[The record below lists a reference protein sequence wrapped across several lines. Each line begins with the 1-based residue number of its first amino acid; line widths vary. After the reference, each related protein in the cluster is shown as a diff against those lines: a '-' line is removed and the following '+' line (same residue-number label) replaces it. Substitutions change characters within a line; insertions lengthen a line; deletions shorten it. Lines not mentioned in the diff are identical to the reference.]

1 MLEISSP
8 ADLPVDFADTAIA
21 IGKFDGIHLGHQQL
35 FHELVEAAAEA
46 QLAASVLTFDRHPRT
61 VFSPGAAP
69 KLISGRSQKAE
80 LLRGAGLDLV
90 LTAVFDENMASLS
103 PAEFVAQF
111 LLPMRAKLVLVG
123 DGFRF
128 GSKGEGSILDLRELG
143 ASAGFSAREVKN
155 VMLGETKI
163 SSTRIRALFD
173 EGKVAEAALLLG
185 RNHETTGVVEHGRKL
200 GRTIG
205 FPTANISRQAEGYLP
220 ADGVYAGYL
229 IADGI
234 RYPAAHSVGTNDSV
248 AEVPRLLESHVI
260 GRDDLDL
267 YDQVVTCEYVAQV
280 RGWAKFDSLEL
291 LVEQIARDVTA
302 ATGLLESGVR

>member
-35 FHELVEAAAEA
+35 FHELVQAAAEA

-128 GSKGEGSILDLRELG
+128 GSKGKGSILDLRELG

>member
-1 MLEISSP
+1 MLEISNP
-8 ADLPVDFADTAIA
+8 ADLPADFADTAIA

-35 FHELVEAAAEA
+35 FHELVTAAEDAGLAAAA
-46 QLAASVLTFDRHPRT
+46 LTFDRHPRT
-61 VFSPGAAP
+61 VFSPGEAP
-69 KLISGRSQKAE
+69 KLIIGRKQKSE
-80 LLRGAGLDLV
+80 LLQRAGLDLV
-90 LTAVFDENMASLS
+90 LTAVFDEHMASLS

-123 DGFRF
+123 EGFRF
-128 GSKGEGSILDLRELG
+128 GSGGKGTIVDLRELG
-143 ASAGFSAREVKN
+143 ANAGFQAREVKN
-155 VMLGETKI
+155 VMLGQTKI
-163 SSTRIRALFD
+163 SSTRIRALLD
-173 EGKVAEAALLLG
+173 EGKVSEVGLLLG

-229 IADGI
+229 IADGV

-248 AEVPRLLESHVI
+248 EEVPRLLESHVI

-280 RGWAKFDSLEL
+280 RGWAKFESLEL
-291 LVEQIARDVTA
+291 LVQQIGKDVA
-302 ATGLLESGVR
+302 VASSLVQGQVK

>member
-128 GSKGEGSILDLRELG
+128 GSKGKGSILDLRELG

>member
-21 IGKFDGIHLGHQQL
+21 VGKFDGIHLGHQQL
-35 FHELVEAAAEA
+35 FHELVQAAAEA

-128 GSKGEGSILDLRELG
+128 GSKGKGSILDLRELG

>member
-128 GSKGEGSILDLRELG
+128 GSKGKGSILDLRELG

-302 ATGLLESGVR
+302 AAGLLESGVR

>member
-128 GSKGEGSILDLRELG
+128 GSKGKGSILDLRELG

-280 RGWAKFDSLEL
+280 RGWAKFESLEL

-302 ATGLLESGVR
+302 AAGLLESGVR

>member
-1 MLEISSP
+1 MLEIGSP
-8 ADLPVDFADTAIA
+8 ADLPDDFADTAIA
-21 IGKFDGIHLGHQQL
+21 IGKFDGIHVGHQQL
-35 FHELVEAAAEA
+35 FHQLIGLAEEA

-61 VFSPGAAP
+61 VFSPGEAP
-69 KLISGRSQKAE
+69 KLLVGKNQKSQ
-80 LLRGAGLDLV
+80 LLRQAGLDMV
-90 LTAVFDENMASLS
+90 LTATFDAKMASLS
-103 PAEFVAQF
+103 PAEFVTQF
-111 LLPMRAKLVLVG
+111 LVPLRARLVLVG
-123 DGFRF
+123 EGFRF
-128 GSKGEGSILDLRELG
+128 GSKGSGSIVELRELG
-143 ASAGFSAREVKN
+143 ATAGFVAREVQN
-155 VMLGETKI
+155 VMLGDSKI
-163 SSTRIRALFD
+163 SSTRIRGLLD
-173 EGKVAEAALLLG
+173 QGKVAEAAVLLG
-185 RNHETTGVVEHGRKL
+185 RNHETTGIVEHGRKL

-229 IADGI
+229 TADGI

-291 LVEQIARDVTA
+291 LVEQIGKDVA
-302 ATGLLESGVR
+302 VASSLLRE

>member
-128 GSKGEGSILDLRELG
+128 GSKGKGSILDLRELG

-229 IADGI
+229 HADGI

>member
-1 MLEISSP
+1 MLEISNPEHLP
-8 ADLPVDFADTAIA
+8 AGFADTAIA
-21 IGKFDGIHLGHQQL
+21 IGKFDGIHLGHRQL
-35 FHELVEAAAEA
+35 FHELVSAAEDSGLAAAA
-46 QLAASVLTFDRHPRT
+46 LTFDRHPRT
-61 VFSPGAAP
+61 VFSPGEAP
-69 KLISGRSQKAE
+69 KLIIGRNQKSQ
-80 LLRGAGLDLV
+80 LMRDAGLDLV
-90 LTAVFDENMASLS
+90 LTAVFDERMASLN

-111 LLPMRAKLVLVG
+111 LLPLRAKLVLVG
-123 DGFRF
+123 EGFRF
-128 GSKGEGSILDLRELG
+128 GSGGKGSISDLRELG
-143 ASAGFSAREVKN
+143 ASLGFQAREVKN

-163 SSTRIRALFD
+163 SSTRIRALLD
-173 EGKVAEAALLLG
+173 QGQVAEAGLLLG

-220 ADGVYAGYL
+220 VDGVYAGYL

-280 RGWAKFDSLEL
+280 RGWAKFDSIEL
-291 LVEQIARDVTA
+291 LVEQIARDVSA
-302 ATGLLESGVR
+302 ASGLLESEVR